1 MKYPSKKERK
11 IKIIFVITKASW
23 GGAQRYVFDLAC
35 ALNRPEPVEGDL
47 ATNLPKNEFDIS
59 VIVGGEGL
67 LKEKLLENK
76 IRVIPLP
83 QMERDV
89 NLFKEIQTF
98 FLLLKIFIK
107 EKPDIVHL
115 NSSKAGGLGVFAGRI
130 ARVKKIIFTGHGWA
144 FNEDRSLFSKI
155 IIAILHWFTI
165 ILSHKTIAVSQ
176 NTKKQITKV
185 LPFVSKKMVVIHNG
199 IKKLDFFSND
209 EAREFL
215 FQKTSLFGKDINLWS
230 TKTAWIG
237 TIAELHKNK
246 GIDIAIKTIEKL
258 SQKFKEQKQS
268 LVYFV
273 IGEGEERKN
282 LEKIIKEKKLDT
294 EIFLIGNIEN
304 ASKYLSAFD
313 IFFLPSRTE
322 ALPYVLLESGDAC
335 VPVVA
340 THVGGISEIVE
351 DMKTGILVDKND
363 EEKMSEDFSNALL
376 SLLKDGELR
385 GKMGYD
391 LKNKIVKE
399 FGFDEMIKKIIEIYK
414 LKTFGE
420 GF

>member
-1 MKYPSKKERK
+1 MKNKL
-11 IKIIFVITKASW
+11 KIIFVITKAYW
-23 GGAQRYVFDLAC
+23 GGAQRYVFDLA
-35 ALNRPEPVEGDL
+35 
-47 ATNLPKNEFDIS
+47 TNLPKDKFDVS

-67 LKEKLLENK
+67 LKEKLIENK
-76 IRVIPLP
+76 IKVIPFS

-98 FLLLKIFIK
+98 FSLLKIFIK
-107 EKPDIVHL
+107 EKPDVVHL
-115 NSSKAGGLGVFAGRI
+115 NSSKAGGLGAFAGRV
-130 ARVKKIIFTGHGWA
+130 AGVKKIIFTGHGWA
-144 FNEDRSLFSKI
+144 FNEDRGLLSKI
-155 IIAILHWFTI
+155 VIAILHWFTI

-176 NTKKQITKV
+176 NTKKQITKA

-199 IKKLDFFSND
+199 IKKLDFFSHD

-215 FQKTSLFGKDINLWS
+215 FQKTNLFGKNINLWS

-246 GIDIAIKTIEKL
+246 GLDVAIKTIEKL
-258 SQKFKEQKQS
+258 SQKFEEQKQS

-273 IGEGEERKN
+273 IGEGEERKS
-282 LEKIIKEKKLDT
+282 LEKIIKEKKLDM

-322 ALPYVLLESGDAC
+322 ALPYVLLESGNAC
-335 VPVVA
+335 IPVVA
-340 THVGGISEIVE
+340 TNVGGISEIIE
-351 DMKTGILVDKND
+351 DMKTGILVDKNN
-363 EEKMSEDFSNALL
+363 EEKMSDDFSNALL
-376 SLLKDGELR
+376 SLLKDSELR

-391 LKNKIVKE
+391 LKNKVEKE
-399 FGFDEMIKKIIEIYK
+399 FSFGEMIKKTVEIYK
-414 LKTFGE
+414 D
-420 GF
+420 